1 MQVNVILTHDRGR
14 AVNVHRL
21 EQEHLHT
28 GDLIVYLASVDGLR
42 RASRIA
48 ALRPL
53 RRSIGTHVLP
63 DLHDV
68 ELIAF
73 GERAMMLNGFEEIEG
88 RRYYQGWWIRWS

>member
-1 MQVNVILTHDRGR
+1 MKVNVILTHARGR
-14 AVNVHRL
+14 SINVHRL
-21 EQEHLHT
+21 EQERIFA
-28 GDLIVYLASVDGLR
+28 GDLIVYLAAIEGLR

-53 RRSIGTHVLP
+53 ARSLGEHVLP

-73 GERAMMLNGFEEIEG
+73 GERAMMLNGFEEVDG
-88 RRYYQGWWIRWS
+88 SRYYQGWWVRWE

>member
-21 EQEHLHT
+21 EQEPLYAGH
-28 GDLIVYLASVDGLR
+28 LIVYLASVDGLR

-53 RRSIGTHVLP
+53 VSSIGEHVVP

-73 GERAMMLNGFEEIEG
+73 GERAMMLNGFEDREG
-88 RRYYQGWWIRWS
+88 RRYYQGWWIRWT